1 MNNSAFIIVLIFSHQ
16 MKEVV
21 FVVLAI
27 KHLVKTKRNVQ
38 SCGFDI
44 NNFDRDYDPNCRTT
58 SCHPYEKQ
66 TVQVRELYMV
76 NPCSHEGID
85 EIMSHVKK
93 CCSVRSDCERKWTIL
108 VSDGVPYILAS
119 DIQDKFYI
127 CNNCNIG
134 EYRKN
139 ITNEEFN
146 SVFKSVVKVESRTS
160 HKRRTIFVK
169 APKHFIVTWAR
180 THRIS
185 PAISRKIF

>member
-1 MNNSAFIIVLIFSHQ
+1 MNNSAFIIMLIFSYQ

-38 SCGFDI
+38 SCGFDT
-44 NNFDRDYDPNCRTT
+44 NNFDGDYDPNCRTT

-127 CNNCNIG
+127 CNIAILENTEKILPM
-134 EYRKN
+134 KN
-139 ITNEEFN
+139 LIVYSSLLSKLRAEQVTNAEQF
-146 SVFKSVVKVESRTS
+146 S
-160 HKRRTIFVK
+160 
-169 APKHFIVTWAR
+169 
-180 THRIS
+180 
-185 PAISRKIF
+185 